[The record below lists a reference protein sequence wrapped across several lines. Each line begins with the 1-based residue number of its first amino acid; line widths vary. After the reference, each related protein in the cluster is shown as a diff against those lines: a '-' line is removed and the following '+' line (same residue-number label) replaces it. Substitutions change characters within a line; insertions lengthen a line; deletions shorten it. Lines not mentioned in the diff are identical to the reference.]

1 MIAHRLSTIVNA
13 DKIFVLA
20 GGKIAE
26 FGTHGELLAGGGL
39 YAKMWNE
46 YNKAAEWKISSD
58 RNLTEVE
65 K

>member
-26 FGTHGELLAGGGL
+26 SGTHGELLAGGGL